1 MLVRRFA
8 LPLFVCLPLALV
20 TGCAKKP
27 EEKLQGKWVGDRI
40 ENVSF
45 EQILSATG
53 WVRGTTMELAG
64 NTMTMSI
71 PQEAPRS
78 GSFQVARAEKNQLT
92 LTVPRPD
99 GLGAD
104 EMKLS
109 FVDEKTLRW
118 NIGEDREVVFVRAA
132 R

>member
-1 MLVRRFA
+1 MLARRLSSFA
-8 LPLFVCLPLALV
+8 VVAFPLALA

-27 EEKLQGKWVGDRI
+27 EQKLQGKWMGERI

-45 EQILSATG
+45 EQILTATG
-53 WVRGTTMELAG
+53 WVRGTSLEISG
-64 NTMTMSI
+64 NTLTVAI
-71 PQEAPRS
+71 PSEEPRQ
-78 GSFQVARAEKNQLT
+78 GSFQVAAAQENELT
-92 LTVPRPD
+92 LSVQRQD

-118 NIGEDREVVFVRAA
+118 SIGEEREIVFVKAGR
-132 R
+132 